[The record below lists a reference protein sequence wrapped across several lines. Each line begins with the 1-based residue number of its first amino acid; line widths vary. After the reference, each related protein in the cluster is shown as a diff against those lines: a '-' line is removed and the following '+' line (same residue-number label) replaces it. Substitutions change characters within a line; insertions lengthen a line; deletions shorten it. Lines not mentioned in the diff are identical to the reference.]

1 MTFEEILDQAI
12 AMLQRRGRVAYR
24 TLQVQFHLD
33 DNALEALKD
42 ELLYAQQVARDE
54 DGRVLVWTGG
64 ADTPLSPPPHA
75 PTPASQPPPQDVDLP
90 QRVPRPVAP
99 ATPEAER
106 RQLTVLFCDLVD
118 STRLA
123 RRFDPEDWREMVR
136 AYQAA
141 CATVIQRFDGS
152 IAQYLGDGLLVYFG
166 YPQAHEDDARRAVH
180 TGLAMLEAMRQLNV
194 RLERE
199 QHIQLAVRV
208 GIHTGLVVVGEMGG
222 GGRHEHLALGD
233 TPNLAARLQGL
244 AAPDTVVVSADT
256 VRLVEGYVRYKALG
270 TQAFKGVDTPVAVYR
285 VLGEGTA
292 QSRLEVTAPHGWTP
306 LVGREAEVALL
317 RERWAQVTEGLG
329 QVILVQGEA
338 GIGKSRLVQVLKEH
352 VAEAPHAALECRGS
366 PYHQHSALYP
376 VIDLIQRAWQLA
388 PGETPLEHLH
398 TLEAVLAPSR
408 LPVAQTVPLLA
419 ALLSLPLP
427 PDRYAPLSLPP
438 QQQKQQT
445 LDALLGWLLALA
457 AQQPVLLIV
466 EDLHWIDPSTLEWV
480 SLLLDQVPTT
490 RLGLLMT
497 ARPDFPVP
505 WGARAYFAQLTP
517 GRFARPQVQQ
527 MVSRAWII

>member
-1 MTFEEILDQAI
+1 MEENGPHKGESRASSSSRAPSFLLSFPSHLRYIYGLAVSNVHTIFYKPPWYMGGVAMTFEEILDQAI
-12 AMLQRRGRVAYR
+12 AMLQRRGRLTYGALK
-24 TLQVQFHLD
+24 LQFRLED
-33 DNALEALKD
+33 DQLVVLKD

-75 PTPASQPPPQDVDLP
+75 PTPASQPPPQDVALP

-199 QHIQLAVRV
+199 QHVQLAVRV

-256 VRLVEGYVRYKALG
+256 VRLVEGYVRYKDLG

-388 PGETPLEHLH
+388 PGEPPLEHLV
-398 TLEAVLAPSR
+398 ASARCPDGPAAGSAP
-408 LPVAQTVPLLA
+408 LA
-419 ALLSLPLP
+419 A
-427 PDRYAPLSLPP
+427 
-438 QQQKQQT
+438 
-445 LDALLGWLLALA
+445 A
-457 AQQPVLLIV
+457 A
-466 EDLHWIDPSTLEWV
+466 T
-480 SLLLDQVPTT
+480 
-490 RLGLLMT
+490 
-497 ARPDFPVP
+497 
-505 WGARAYFAQLTP
+505 
-517 GRFARPQVQQ
+517 
-527 MVSRAWII
+527 